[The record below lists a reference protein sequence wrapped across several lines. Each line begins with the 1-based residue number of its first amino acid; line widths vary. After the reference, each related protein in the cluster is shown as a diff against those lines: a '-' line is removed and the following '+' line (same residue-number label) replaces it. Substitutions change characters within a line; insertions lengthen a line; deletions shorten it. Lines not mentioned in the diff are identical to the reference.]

1 MSPERRLYE
10 TSTEGLSRVIR
21 SPDLMPPSGRS
32 RSHAP
37 SAGVVA
43 VPPLCAALAGA
54 TAILIVAHYLVAA
67 AVVAFVSAALLV
79 AVETQR
85 RQPGRSDDARGRRL
99 EFGRRVANV
108 IFDAAILAS
117 LAWIE
122 RSASS
127 RVTAAALVALG
138 GSYLVSYQLAR
149 GRGLGYSGWE
159 STAYRVAT
167 AALLVLAVLA
177 GSVDRGLM
185 EPPLWAFGAV
195 VAAAALRRAWDVR
208 TQDREP
214 IASEGTA

>member
-1 MSPERRLYE
+1 M
-10 TSTEGLSRVIR
+10 IR

-43 VPPLCAALAGA
+43 VPPLCAALAGG

-67 AVVAFVSAALLV
+67 VVVAFVSAALLV

-85 RQPGRSDDARGRRL
+85 RQLGRSDDARGRRF

-122 RSASS
+122 RGASS
-127 RVTAAALVALG
+127 GVTAAALVALG

-167 AALLVLAVLA
+167 AALLVFAVL
-177 GSVDRGLM
+177 GRSVGRGLV
-185 EPPLWAFGAV
+185 EPTLWVLAAISI
-195 VAAAALRRAWDVR
+195 AAALGRAWDVR
-208 TQDREP
+208 TQHREP